1 MAVTETRSDRDRRL
15 DELWTELE
23 TVIGLP
29 DEELRQRVLDE
40 CFPDRDGL
48 ARSLFNITPSL
59 CGLGYDFYNKRLT
72 FVKGDVAPLA
82 ETDAVDPET
91 CPVDE
96 FRRLLLISFEALRAD
111 DYPKLMF
118 CDLTY
123 DGSNS
128 YDLVMSTAMSGWNLS
143 AERSLRQSPEWLWAQ
158 SLPVEQRLRDLMT
171 AEDVIDDTAPAAIR
185 DHFSL
190 QEFLGIEQ
198 ITVPAEL
205 CLRACE
211 RREFLVLE
219 QTRWADLF
227 EHCALSLDVLQP
239 EIVTREMELE
249 LDQAIDIFNTTV
261 DRMGRCNTSVAN
273 GVGRQLAALKSWRQ
287 GLVESG
293 KIEEEVNTPHC
304 L

>member
-1 MAVTETRSDRDRRL
+1 MAVTETRSNRDRRL

-23 TVIGLP
+23 TVIWLP

-40 CFPDRDGL
+40 CFPDRDDL

-82 ETDAVDPET
+82 GTDTVDPET

-96 FRRLLLISFEALRAD
+96 LRRLLLISFEALRAD

-123 DGSNS
+123 EGSNS

-171 AEDVIDDTAPAAIR
+171 AEDMIDDTAPAAIR
-185 DHFSL
+185 DHFSIG
-190 QEFLGIEQ
+190 EFLDTQQ

-205 CLRACE
+205 CRLACE
-211 RREFLVLE
+211 RREFLN
-219 QTRWADLF
+219 QTRWGDIF
-227 EHCALSLDVLQP
+227 ENCALSLHVLQP
-239 EIVTREMELE
+239 EVVTREMMLE
-249 LDQAIDIFNTTV
+249 LVRAVGAMELTAHQ
-261 DRMGRCNTSVAN
+261 MGGRNTSVAN
-273 GVGRQLAALKSWRQ
+273 GVGRQLDALKSWRQ
-287 GLVESG
+287 GLVEAG
-293 KIEEEVNTPHC
+293 KIQEEA
-304 L
+304 

>member
-1 MAVTETRSDRDRRL
+1 MAVTETRSNRDRRL
-15 DELWTELE
+15 EELWAELE

-40 CFPDRDGL
+40 CFPDRDDL

-96 FRRLLLISFEALRAD
+96 LRRLLLISFEALRAD

-123 DGSNS
+123 EGSNS

-158 SLPVEQRLRDLMT
+158 SLPFEQRLRDLMT

-185 DHFSL
+185 DHFSIR
-190 QEFLGIEQ
+190 EFLGVER

-205 CLRACE
+205 CRLAGE
-211 RREFLVLE
+211 RREFLN
-219 QTRWADLF
+219 QTRWSDIF
-227 EHCALSLDVLQP
+227 ETCALSLYVLQP
-239 EIVTREMELE
+239 ELVTQEMESELNWAIGGLE
-249 LDQAIDIFNTTV
+249 STV
-261 DRMGRCNTSVAN
+261 GKIRGRNTSIAN
-273 GVGRQLAALKSWRQ
+273 GIGRQLDALKSWRQ
-287 GLVESG
+287 GLVEAG
-293 KIEEEVNTPHC
+293 KIQEEA
-304 L
+304 

>member
-1 MAVTETRSDRDRRL
+1 MAVTETRSARDRRL
-15 DELWTELE
+15 DELWAELD

-40 CFPDRDGL
+40 CFPDRDDL

-82 ETDAVDPET
+82 ETYAVDPET

-96 FRRLLLISFEALRAD
+96 LRRLLLISFEALRAD

-123 DGSNS
+123 EGSNS

-185 DHFSL
+185 DHFSIR
-190 QEFLGIEQ
+190 EFLGVEQ

-205 CLRACE
+205 CRLAGE
-211 RREFLVLE
+211 RREFLN
-219 QTRWADLF
+219 QTRWSDIF
-227 EHCALSLDVLQP
+227 ENCALSLYVLQP
-239 EIVTREMELE
+239 EVITQEMESELDRAIGALE
-249 LDQAIDIFNTTV
+249 LTAHQ
-261 DRMGRCNTSVAN
+261 MGGRNTSLAN
-273 GVGRQLAALKSWRQ
+273 GIGRQLDALKSWRQ
-287 GLVESG
+287 GLVEAG
-293 KIEEEVNTPHC
+293 KIQEEA
-304 L
+304 

>member
-29 DEELRQRVLDE
+29 DDELRQRVLDE
-40 CFPDRDGL
+40 CFPDRDDL

-59 CGLGYDFYNKRLT
+59 CGLGYDFYNNRLT

-96 FRRLLLISFEALRAD
+96 LRRLLLISFEALRAD

-123 DGSNS
+123 EGSNS

-185 DHFSL
+185 DHFSIR
-190 QEFLGIEQ
+190 EFLGVEQ

-205 CLRACE
+205 CRLACE
-211 RREFLVLE
+211 RREFLN
-219 QTRWADLF
+219 QTRWADIF
-227 EHCALSLDVLQP
+227 ENCALSLHVLQP
-239 EIVTREMELE
+239 EVVTQEVESELNW
-249 LDQAIDIFNTTV
+249 AIGRLESTV
-261 DRMGRCNTSVAN
+261 GNIRGRNTSIAN
-273 GVGRQLAALKSWRQ
+273 GVGRQLDALKSWRQ
-287 GLVESG
+287 GLVEAG
-293 KIEEEVNTPHC
+293 KIEEEA
-304 L
+304 

>member
-15 DELWTELE
+15 DELWAELD

-40 CFPDRDGL
+40 CFPDRDDL

-82 ETDAVDPET
+82 ETDAVDPEA

-96 FRRLLLISFEALRAD
+96 LRRLLLISFEALRAD

-123 DGSNS
+123 EGSNS

-143 AERSLRQSPEWLWAQ
+143 ADRSLRQSPEWLWAQ

-185 DHFSL
+185 DHFSV
-190 QEFLGIEQ
+190 QEFLGVEQ

-205 CLRACE
+205 CRLAGE
-211 RREFLVLE
+211 RREFLE
-219 QTRWADLF
+219 QIRWADLF

-239 EIVTREMELE
+239 EVVTREMELE
-249 LDQAIDIFNTTV
+249 LNWSIGGLESTV
-261 DRMGRCNTSVAN
+261 GKLRGRNTSIAN
-273 GVGRQLAALKSWRQ
+273 GIGRQLDALKSWRQ
-287 GLVESG
+287 GLVEAG
-293 KIEEEVNTPHC
+293 KIQEEA
-304 L
+304 

>member
-1 MAVTETRSDRDRRL
+1 MAVTETRSDRDQRL
-15 DELWTELE
+15 DELWAELD

-29 DEELRQRVLDE
+29 DDELRQRVLDE
-40 CFPDRDGL
+40 CFPDRDDL

-91 CPVDE
+91 CPVDDL
-96 FRRLLLISFEALRAD
+96 RRLLLISFEALRAD
-111 DYPKLMF
+111 NYPKLMF

-123 DGSNS
+123 EGSNS

-171 AEDVIDDTAPAAIR
+171 AEDVIYDTAPAAIR
-185 DHFSL
+185 DHFSI
-190 QEFLGIEQ
+190 QEFLGVEQ

-205 CLRACE
+205 CRLACE
-211 RREFLVLE
+211 RREFLN
-219 QTRWADLF
+219 QTRWSDIF
-227 EHCALSLDVLQP
+227 ENCALSQHVLQP
-239 EIVTREMELE
+239 EVVTHEMESELERAIGALE
-249 LDQAIDIFNTTV
+249 LTAHQ
-261 DRMGRCNTSVAN
+261 MGGRNTSVAN
-273 GVGRQLAALKSWRQ
+273 GVGRQLDALKSWRQ
-287 GLVESG
+287 GLIDAG
-293 KIEEEVNTPHC
+293 KIEEEA
-304 L
+304 

>member
-72 FVKGDVAPLA
+72 FVKGDVAPLD

-171 AEDVIDDTAPAAIR
+171 AEEVIDDTAPAAIR
-185 DHFSL
+185 DHFSIR
-190 QEFLGIEQ
+190 EFLGVEQ

-205 CLRACE
+205 CRLAGE
-211 RREFLVLE
+211 RREFLE
-219 QTRWADLF
+219 QTRWSDIF
-227 EHCALSLDVLQP
+227 ENCALSLYVLQP
-239 EIVTREMELE
+239 EVVTQEMESELDRAIGALE
-249 LDQAIDIFNTTV
+249 LTV
-261 DRMGRCNTSVAN
+261 HQMGGRNTSLAN
-273 GVGRQLAALKSWRQ
+273 GIGRQLDALKSWRQ
-287 GLVESG
+287 GLVEAG
-293 KIEEEVNTPHC
+293 KIQEEA
-304 L
+304 

>member
-15 DELWTELE
+15 DKLWAELD

-40 CFPDRDGL
+40 CFPDRDDL

-59 CGLGYDFYNKRLT
+59 CDLGYDFYNKRLT

-96 FRRLLLISFEALRAD
+96 LRRLLLISFEALRAD

-123 DGSNS
+123 EGSNS

-185 DHFSL
+185 DHFSIR
-190 QEFLGIEQ
+190 EFLNVDQ
-198 ITVPAEL
+198 VTVPAEL
-205 CLRACE
+205 CLRAC
-211 RREFLVLE
+211 
-219 QTRWADLF
+219 WADLF

-239 EIVTREMELE
+239 EVVTRDMELE
-249 LDQAIDIFNTTV
+249 LGQAIDIFNTSV
-261 DRMGRCNTSVAN
+261 DRIGRRNTSVAN
-273 GVGRQLAALKSWRQ
+273 GVGRQLDALKSWRQ
-287 GLVESG
+287 GLVEAG
-293 KIEEEVNTPHC
+293 KIEEEA
-304 L
+304 

>member
-15 DELWTELE
+15 DELWAELD

-40 CFPDRDGL
+40 CFPDRDDL

-59 CGLGYDFYNKRLT
+59 CGLGYDFYNKCLT
-72 FVKGDVAPLA
+72 FVTGDVAPLA

-96 FRRLLLISFEALRAD
+96 LRRLLLISFEALRAD

-123 DGSNS
+123 EGSNS

-171 AEDVIDDTAPAAIR
+171 SEDVIDDTAPAAIR
-185 DHFSL
+185 DHFSIR
-190 QEFLGIEQ
+190 EFLGVEQ

-205 CLRACE
+205 CRLTGE
-211 RREFLVLE
+211 RREFLN
-219 QTRWADLF
+219 QTRWSDIF
-227 EHCALSLDVLQP
+227 ENCALSLYVLQP
-239 EIVTREMELE
+239 EVVTHEMESELERAIGALE
-249 LDQAIDIFNTTV
+249 LTAHQIG
-261 DRMGRCNTSVAN
+261 GRNTSVAN
-273 GVGRQLAALKSWRQ
+273 GIGRQLDALKSWGALKSWRQ
-287 GLVESG
+287 GLIEAG
-293 KIEEEVNTPHC
+293 KIEEEA
-304 L
+304 

>member
-15 DELWTELE
+15 DELWIELE
-23 TVIGLP
+23 TVNGLP

-40 CFPDRDGL
+40 CFPDRDDL

-96 FRRLLLISFEALRAD
+96 LRRLLLISFEALRAD

-123 DGSNS
+123 EGSNS

-158 SLPVEQRLRDLMT
+158 SLPVEQRLRNLMT

-185 DHFSL
+185 DHFSIRD
-190 QEFLGIEQ
+190 FLGVDQ

-205 CLRACE
+205 CRLAGE
-211 RREFLVLE
+211 RREFLN
-219 QTRWADLF
+219 QTRWSDIF
-227 EHCALSLDVLQP
+227 ENCALSLHVLQP
-239 EIVTREMELE
+239 EVVTQEMESE
-249 LDQAIDIFNTTV
+249 LNWAIDIFNTSL
-261 DRMGRCNTSVAN
+261 DRMGRRNTSVAN

-287 GLVESG
+287 GLVQAG
-293 KIEEEVNTPHC
+293 KIEEEA
-304 L
+304 

>member
-15 DELWTELE
+15 EELWAELN
-23 TVIGLP
+23 TVIWLP

-40 CFPDRDGL
+40 CFPDRDDL

-72 FVKGDVAPLA
+72 FVKGNVAPLA
-82 ETDAVDPET
+82 KTDTVDPET

-96 FRRLLLISFEALRAD
+96 LRRLLLISFEALRAD

-123 DGSNS
+123 EGSNS

-185 DHFSL
+185 DHFSIR
-190 QEFLGIEQ
+190 EFLNVDQ
-198 ITVPAEL
+198 VTVPAEL

-211 RREFLVLE
+211 RREFLE

-239 EIVTREMELE
+239 EVVTRDMELE
-249 LDQAIDIFNTTV
+249 LGQVIDIFNTSV
-261 DRMGRCNTSVAN
+261 DRMGRRNTSVAN
-273 GVGRQLAALKSWRQ
+273 GVGRQLYALKSWRQ

-293 KIEEEVNTPHC
+293 KIEEEADTPHC

>member
-15 DELWTELE
+15 DELWAELD

-40 CFPDRDGL
+40 CFPDRDDL

-82 ETDAVDPET
+82 ETDAVDPEA

-96 FRRLLLISFEALRAD
+96 LRRLLLISFEALRAD

-123 DGSNS
+123 EGSNS

-143 AERSLRQSPEWLWAQ
+143 ADRSLRQSPEWLWAQ

-185 DHFSL
+185 DHFSV
-190 QEFLGIEQ
+190 QEFLGVEQ

-205 CLRACE
+205 CRLAGE
-211 RREFLVLE
+211 RREFLE

-239 EIVTREMELE
+239 EVVTREMELE
-249 LDQAIDIFNTTV
+249 LNWAIGGLESTV
-261 DRMGRCNTSVAN
+261 GKLRGRNTSIAN
-273 GVGRQLAALKSWRQ
+273 GIGRQLDALKSWRQ

-293 KIEEEVNTPHC
+293 KIEEEVDTPNC

>member
-15 DELWTELE
+15 DELWAELD

-40 CFPDRDGL
+40 CFPDRDDL

-96 FRRLLLISFEALRAD
+96 LRRLLLISFEALRAD

-123 DGSNS
+123 EGSNS
-128 YDLVMSTAMSGWNLS
+128 YDLVMSAAMSGWNLS

-185 DHFSL
+185 DHFSIR
-190 QEFLGIEQ
+190 EFLGVEQ

-205 CLRACE
+205 CRLAGE
-211 RREFLVLE
+211 RREFLE
-219 QTRWADLF
+219 QTRWSDIF
-227 EHCALSLDVLQP
+227 ENCALSLDVLQP
-239 EIVTREMELE
+239 EVVTREMESELNWAIGGLE
-249 LDQAIDIFNTTV
+249 STV
-261 DRMGRCNTSVAN
+261 GKIRGSNTSVAN
-273 GVGRQLAALKSWRQ
+273 GVGRQLDALKSWRQ
-287 GLVESG
+287 GLVETG
-293 KIEEEVNTPHC
+293 KIEEEA
-304 L
+304 

>member
-15 DELWTELE
+15 DELWAELD

-40 CFPDRDGL
+40 CFPDRDDL

-82 ETDAVDPET
+82 ETDAVYPET

-96 FRRLLLISFEALRAD
+96 LRRLLLISFEALRAD

-123 DGSNS
+123 EGSNS
-128 YDLVMSTAMSGWNLS
+128 YDLVMNTAMTGWNLS

-158 SLPVEQRLRDLMT
+158 SLPVEQRLRDIMT

-185 DHFSL
+185 DHFSIR
-190 QEFLGIEQ
+190 EFLGVEQ

-205 CLRACE
+205 CRLACE
-211 RREFLVLE
+211 R
-219 QTRWADLF
+219 WGDIF
-227 EHCALSLDVLQP
+227 ENCALSLHVLQP
-239 EIVTREMELE
+239 EAVTQEMESELHWVIGDLE
-249 LDQAIDIFNTTV
+249 LTV
-261 DRMGRCNTSVAN
+261 GKIRGRNTSVAN
-273 GVGRQLAALKSWRQ
+273 SIGRQLDTLKSWRQ
-287 GLVESG
+287 GLVDVG
-293 KIEEEVNTPHC
+293 KIEEEA
-304 L
+304 

>member
-15 DELWTELE
+15 DELRIELE
-23 TVIGLP
+23 TVNGLP
-29 DEELRQRVLDE
+29 DEELRKRVLDE
-40 CFPDRDGL
+40 CFPDRDDL

-96 FRRLLLISFEALRAD
+96 LRRLLLISFEALRAD

-123 DGSNS
+123 EGSNS

-185 DHFSL
+185 DHFSIRD
-190 QEFLGIEQ
+190 FLGVDQ

-205 CLRACE
+205 CRLAGE
-211 RREFLVLE
+211 RREFLN
-219 QTRWADLF
+219 QTRWSDIF
-227 EHCALSLDVLQP
+227 ENCALSLHVLQP
-239 EIVTREMELE
+239 EVVTQEMESE
-249 LDQAIDIFNTTV
+249 LNWAIDIFNTSL
-261 DRMGRCNTSVAN
+261 DRMGRRNTSVAN

-287 GLVESG
+287 GLVQAG
-293 KIEEEVNTPHC
+293 KIEEEA
-304 L
+304 

>member
-1 MAVTETRSDRDRRL
+1 MAVTEMRSDRDRRL
-15 DELWTELE
+15 DELWAELD

-29 DEELRQRVLDE
+29 DDELRQRVLDE
-40 CFPDRDGL
+40 CFPDRDDL

-96 FRRLLLISFEALRAD
+96 LRRLLLISFEALRAD

-123 DGSNS
+123 EGSNS

-185 DHFSL
+185 DHFSIR
-190 QEFLGIEQ
+190 EFLGVEQ

-205 CLRACE
+205 CLLAGE
-211 RREFLVLE
+211 RREFLN
-219 QTRWADLF
+219 QTRWSDIF
-227 EHCALSLDVLQP
+227 ENCALSLHVLQP
-239 EIVTREMELE
+239 EVVTREMELE
-249 LDQAIDIFNTTV
+249 LDQVIGIFNTSV
-261 DRMGRCNTSVAN
+261 DRMGRRNTSVAN
-273 GVGRQLAALKSWRQ
+273 GAGRQLAALKSWRQ

-293 KIEEEVNTPHC
+293 KIEEEVDTPNC

>member
-1 MAVTETRSDRDRRL
+1 MAVTEMRSDRDRRL
-15 DELWTELE
+15 DELWAELD

-29 DEELRQRVLDE
+29 DDELRQRVLDE
-40 CFPDRDGL
+40 CFPDRDDL

-96 FRRLLLISFEALRAD
+96 LRRLLLISFEALRAD

-123 DGSNS
+123 EGSNS

-185 DHFSL
+185 DHFSIR
-190 QEFLGIEQ
+190 EFLGVEQ

-205 CLRACE
+205 CLLAGE
-211 RREFLVLE
+211 RREFLN
-219 QTRWADLF
+219 QTRWSDIF
-227 EHCALSLDVLQP
+227 ENCALSLHVLQT
-239 EIVTREMELE
+239 EVVTHEMESELERAIGALE
-249 LDQAIDIFNTTV
+249 LTAHQ
-261 DRMGRCNTSVAN
+261 MGGRNTSVAN
-273 GVGRQLAALKSWRQ
+273 GVGRQLDALKSWRQ
-287 GLVESG
+287 GLIDAG
-293 KIEEEVNTPHC
+293 KIEEEA
-304 L
+304 

>member
-15 DELWTELE
+15 DELWAELD

-40 CFPDRDGL
+40 CFPDRDDL

-96 FRRLLLISFEALRAD
+96 LRRLLLISFEALRAD

-123 DGSNS
+123 EGSNS

-185 DHFSL
+185 DHFSIR
-190 QEFLGIEQ
+190 EFLGVEQ

-205 CLRACE
+205 CRLAGE
-211 RREFLVLE
+211 RREFLE
-219 QTRWADLF
+219 QTRWSDIF
-227 EHCALSLDVLQP
+227 ENCALSLDVLQP
-239 EIVTREMELE
+239 EVVTREMESELNWAIGGLE
-249 LDQAIDIFNTTV
+249 STV
-261 DRMGRCNTSVAN
+261 GKIRGSNTSVAN
-273 GVGRQLAALKSWRQ
+273 GVGRQLDALKSWRQ
-287 GLVESG
+287 GLVETG
-293 KIEEEVNTPHC
+293 KIEEEA
-304 L
+304 

>member
-15 DELWTELE
+15 EELWTELE

-40 CFPDRDGL
+40 CFPDRDDL

-96 FRRLLLISFEALRAD
+96 LRRLLLISFEALRAD

-123 DGSNS
+123 EGSNS

-185 DHFSL
+185 DHFSIR
-190 QEFLGIEQ
+190 EFLGVEQ

-205 CLRACE
+205 CRLACE
-211 RREFLVLE
+211 WREFLN
-219 QTRWADLF
+219 QTRWGDIF
-227 EHCALSLDVLQP
+227 ENCALSLHVLQP
-239 EIVTREMELE
+239 EVVTQEMESELHWAIGGLE
-249 LDQAIDIFNTTV
+249 STV
-261 DRMGRCNTSVAN
+261 GKIRGRNTSVAN
-273 GVGRQLAALKSWRQ
+273 GVGRQLDALKSWRQ
-287 GLVESG
+287 GLVETG
-293 KIEEEVNTPHC
+293 KIEEEA
-304 L
+304 

>member
-15 DELWTELE
+15 DELWAELD

-40 CFPDRDGL
+40 CFPDRDDL

-91 CPVDE
+91 CPVDDL
-96 FRRLLLISFEALRAD
+96 RRLLLISFEALRAD

-123 DGSNS
+123 EGSNS
-128 YDLVMSTAMSGWNLS
+128 YDRVMSTAMSGWNLS

-158 SLPVEQRLRDLMT
+158 SLPVEHRLRDLMT

-185 DHFSL
+185 DHFSIR
-190 QEFLGIEQ
+190 EFLNVDQ
-198 ITVPAEL
+198 VPVPAEL

-211 RREFLVLE
+211 RREFLE
-219 QTRWADLF
+219 HTRWADLF

-239 EIVTREMELE
+239 ELVTRDMELE
-249 LDQAIDIFNTTV
+249 LDQAIDIFNTSV
-261 DRMGRCNTSVAN
+261 DHMGRRNTSVAN

-287 GLVESG
+287 RLIEAG
-293 KIEEEVNTPHC
+293 KIEEEA
-304 L
+304 

>member
-15 DELWTELE
+15 DELWAELD

-29 DEELRQRVLDE
+29 DDELRQRVLDE
-40 CFPDRDGL
+40 CFPDRDDL

-96 FRRLLLISFEALRAD
+96 LRRLLLISFEALRAD

-123 DGSNS
+123 EGSNS

-185 DHFSL
+185 DHFSIR
-190 QEFLGIEQ
+190 EFLGVEQ

-205 CLRACE
+205 CLLAGE
-211 RREFLVLE
+211 RREFLN
-219 QTRWADLF
+219 QTRWSDIF
-227 EHCALSLDVLQP
+227 ENCALSLHVLQP
-239 EIVTREMELE
+239 EVVTHEMESELERAIGALE
-249 LDQAIDIFNTTV
+249 LTAHQ
-261 DRMGRCNTSVAN
+261 MGGRNTSVAN
-273 GVGRQLAALKSWRQ
+273 GVGRQLDALKSWRQ
-287 GLVESG
+287 GLIDAG
-293 KIEEEVNTPHC
+293 KIEEEA
-304 L
+304 

>member
-1 MAVTETRSDRDRRL
+1 MAVTETRSYRDRRL
-15 DELWTELE
+15 DELWAELE

-40 CFPDRDGL
+40 CFPDRDDL

-59 CGLGYDFYNKRLT
+59 CGLGYDFYNKCLT
-72 FVKGDVAPLA
+72 FVKGDVAPLTG
-82 ETDAVDPET
+82 TDTVDPET
-91 CPVDE
+91 CPADDL
-96 FRRLLLISFEALRAD
+96 RRLLLISFEALRAD

-123 DGSNS
+123 EGSNS
-128 YDLVMSTAMSGWNLS
+128 YDLVMNTAMAGWNLS
-143 AERSLRQSPEWLWAQ
+143 AERSLRQSPEWQWAQ
-158 SLPVEQRLRDLMT
+158 SLPLEQRLRDLMT
-171 AEDVIDDTAPAAIR
+171 AEEVIDDTAPAAIR
-185 DHFSL
+185 DHFSIR
-190 QEFLGIEQ
+190 EFLNVDQ
-198 ITVPAEL
+198 VTVPAEL

-211 RREFLVLE
+211 RREFLFLE

-239 EIVTREMELE
+239 EVVTREMELE
-249 LDQAIDIFNTTV
+249 LDQAIDIFNTSV
-261 DRMGRCNTSVAN
+261 DRIGRRNTSVAN

-293 KIEEEVNTPHC
+293 KIGEESDTPHC

>member
-15 DELWTELE
+15 DKLWAELD

-40 CFPDRDGL
+40 CFPDRDDL

-96 FRRLLLISFEALRAD
+96 LRRLLLISFEALRAD

-123 DGSNS
+123 EGSNS
-128 YDLVMSTAMSGWNLS
+128 YVLVMNTAMTGWNLS

-158 SLPVEQRLRDLMT
+158 SLPVELRLRDLMT
-171 AEDVIDDTAPAAIR
+171 AEEVIDDTAPAAIR
-185 DHFSL
+185 DHFSIR
-190 QEFLGIEQ
+190 EFLGVEQ
-198 ITVPAEL
+198 ITVPSEL
-205 CLRACE
+205 CRLAGE
-211 RREFLVLE
+211 RREFLE

-239 EIVTREMELE
+239 EVVTRDMELE
-249 LDQAIDIFNTTV
+249 LGQAIDIFNTSV
-261 DRMGRCNTSVAN
+261 DRIGRRNTSVAN
-273 GVGRQLAALKSWRQ
+273 GVGRQLDALKSWRQ
-287 GLVESG
+287 GLVEAG
-293 KIEEEVNTPHC
+293 KNEEEA
-304 L
+304 

>member
-15 DELWTELE
+15 DELWAELD

-40 CFPDRDGL
+40 CFPDRDDL

-96 FRRLLLISFEALRAD
+96 LRRLLLISFEALRAD

-123 DGSNS
+123 EGSNS
-128 YDLVMSTAMSGWNLS
+128 YDLVMSTAMSGIRGQGPSS
-143 AERSLRQSPEWLWAQ
+143 ARAAQGYPALMIFPIYPTERKYP
-158 SLPVEQRLRDLMT
+158 
-171 AEDVIDDTAPAAIR
+171 
-185 DHFSL
+185 
-190 QEFLGIEQ
+190 
-198 ITVPAEL
+198 
-205 CLRACE
+205 
-211 RREFLVLE
+211 
-219 QTRWADLF
+219 
-227 EHCALSLDVLQP
+227 
-239 EIVTREMELE
+239 
-249 LDQAIDIFNTTV
+249 
-261 DRMGRCNTSVAN
+261 
-273 GVGRQLAALKSWRQ
+273 
-287 GLVESG
+287 
-293 KIEEEVNTPHC
+293 
-304 L
+304 

>member
-1 MAVTETRSDRDRRL
+1 MAVTETRSPRDQRL
-15 DELWTELE
+15 DELWAELE
-23 TVIGLP
+23 TVIGLT
-29 DEELRQRVLDE
+29 DEELRQRALDE
-40 CFPDRDGL
+40 CFPDRDDL

-82 ETDAVDPET
+82 ETDAVEPET

-96 FRRLLLISFEALRAD
+96 LRRLLLISFEALRAD

-123 DGSNS
+123 EGSNS

-143 AERSLRQSPEWLWAQ
+143 AERSLRQSPEWQWAQ

-185 DHFSL
+185 DHFSIR
-190 QEFLGIEQ
+190 EFLGVEQ

-211 RREFLVLE
+211 RREFLE
-219 QTRWADLF
+219 QTRWTDLF

-239 EIVTREMELE
+239 EVVTRDMELE
-249 LDQAIDIFNTTV
+249 LDQAIDIFNTSV
-261 DRMGRCNTSVAN
+261 DRMGRRNTSVAN

-287 GLVESG
+287 GLVEAG
-293 KIEEEVNTPHC
+293 KIHEEADTPRC

>member
-1 MAVTETRSDRDRRL
+1 MAVTETRSNRDRRL
-15 DELWTELE
+15 EELWAELE

-40 CFPDRDGL
+40 CFPDRDDL

-96 FRRLLLISFEALRAD
+96 LRRLLLISFEALRAD

-123 DGSNS
+123 EGSNS

-158 SLPVEQRLRDLMT
+158 SLPFEQRLRDLMT

-185 DHFSL
+185 DHFSIR
-190 QEFLGIEQ
+190 EFLGVER

-205 CLRACE
+205 CRLAGE
-211 RREFLVLE
+211 RREFLN
-219 QTRWADLF
+219 QTRWSDIF
-227 EHCALSLDVLQP
+227 ETCALSLYVLQP
-239 EIVTREMELE
+239 ELVTYEMESELNWAIGGLE
-249 LDQAIDIFNTTV
+249 STV
-261 DRMGRCNTSVAN
+261 GKIRGRNTSIAN
-273 GVGRQLAALKSWRQ
+273 GIGRQLDALKSWRQ
-287 GLVESG
+287 GLVEAG
-293 KIEEEVNTPHC
+293 KIQEEA
-304 L
+304 

>member
-15 DELWTELE
+15 DELWAELD

-40 CFPDRDGL
+40 CFPDRDDL

-82 ETDAVDPET
+82 ETDTVDPET

-96 FRRLLLISFEALRAD
+96 LRRLLLISFEALRAD

-123 DGSNS
+123 EGSNS

-185 DHFSL
+185 DHFSIR
-190 QEFLGIEQ
+190 EFLGVEQ

-205 CLRACE
+205 CRLACE
-211 RREFLVLE
+211 RREFLN
-219 QTRWADLF
+219 QTRWWDIF
-227 EHCALSLDVLQP
+227 ENCALSLHVLQP
-239 EIVTREMELE
+239 EVITQEMELE
-249 LDQAIDIFNTTV
+249 LERAIGALELTAHQ
-261 DRMGRCNTSVAN
+261 MGGRNTSVAN
-273 GVGRQLAALKSWRQ
+273 GVGRQLDALKSWRQ
-287 GLVESG
+287 GLIDAG
-293 KIEEEVNTPHC
+293 KIEEEA
-304 L
+304 

>member
-15 DELWTELE
+15 EELWAELN
-23 TVIGLP
+23 TVIWLP

-40 CFPDRDGL
+40 CFPDRDDL

-72 FVKGDVAPLA
+72 FVKGNVAPLA
-82 ETDAVDPET
+82 KTDTVDPET

-96 FRRLLLISFEALRAD
+96 LRRLLLISFEALRAD

-123 DGSNS
+123 EGSNS

-143 AERSLRQSPEWLWAQ
+143 AERSLRKSPEWLWAQ

-171 AEDVIDDTAPAAIR
+171 AEDVIDDTAPPAIR
-185 DHFSL
+185 DHFSIR
-190 QEFLGIEQ
+190 EFLGVEQ

-205 CLRACE
+205 CRLACE
-211 RREFLVLE
+211 RRESWN
-219 QTRWADLF
+219 QTRWGDIF
-227 EHCALSLDVLQP
+227 ENCALSLHVLQP
-239 EIVTREMELE
+239 EVVTQEMESELNWAIGGLE
-249 LDQAIDIFNTTV
+249 STV
-261 DRMGRCNTSVAN
+261 GKIRGRNTSIAN
-273 GVGRQLAALKSWRQ
+273 SIGRQLDALKSWRQ
-287 GLVESG
+287 GLVEAG
-293 KIEEEVNTPHC
+293 KIQEEA
-304 L
+304 

>member
-1 MAVTETRSDRDRRL
+1 MAVTEMRSDRDRRL
-15 DELWTELE
+15 DELWAELD

-40 CFPDRDGL
+40 CFPDRDDI

-82 ETDAVDPET
+82 GTDAVDPET

-96 FRRLLLISFEALRAD
+96 LRRLLLISFEALRAD

-123 DGSNS
+123 EGSNS

-185 DHFSL
+185 DHFSIR
-190 QEFLGIEQ
+190 EFLGVEQ

-205 CLRACE
+205 CRLAGE
-211 RREFLVLE
+211 RREFLN
-219 QTRWADLF
+219 QTCWSDIF
-227 EHCALSLDVLQP
+227 ENCALSLHVLQP
-239 EIVTREMELE
+239 EVVTYEMESELNWAIGGLE
-249 LDQAIDIFNTTV
+249 STV
-261 DRMGRCNTSVAN
+261 GKLRGRNTSIAN
-273 GVGRQLAALKSWRQ
+273 GIGRQLDALKSWRQ
-287 GLVESG
+287 GLVEAG
-293 KIEEEVNTPHC
+293 KIKEEA
-304 L
+304 

>member
-15 DELWTELE
+15 DELWAELE

-40 CFPDRDGL
+40 CFPDRDDL

-82 ETDAVDPET
+82 ETDAVNPET

-96 FRRLLLISFEALRAD
+96 LRRLLLISFEALRAD

-123 DGSNS
+123 EGSNS

-158 SLPVEQRLRDLMT
+158 SLPVEHRLRDLMT

-185 DHFSL
+185 DHFSV
-190 QEFLGIEQ
+190 QEFLNVDQ
-198 ITVPAEL
+198 VPVPAEL

-211 RREFLVLE
+211 RREFLE

-239 EIVTREMELE
+239 EVVTHEMESELERAIWALE
-249 LDQAIDIFNTTV
+249 LTAHQ
-261 DRMGRCNTSVAN
+261 MGGRNTSVAN
-273 GVGRQLAALKSWRQ
+273 GVGRQLDALKSWRQ
-287 GLVESG
+287 RLIEAG
-293 KIEEEVNTPHC
+293 KIEEEA
-304 L
+304 

>member
-1 MAVTETRSDRDRRL
+1 MAVTETRSNRDRRL

-23 TVIGLP
+23 TVIWLP

-40 CFPDRDGL
+40 CFPDRDDL

-82 ETDAVDPET
+82 GTDTVDPET

-96 FRRLLLISFEALRAD
+96 LRRLLLISFEALRAD

-123 DGSNS
+123 EGSNS

-185 DHFSL
+185 DHFSIRD
-190 QEFLGIEQ
+190 FLGVDQ

-205 CLRACE
+205 CRLAGE
-211 RREFLVLE
+211 RREFLN
-219 QTRWADLF
+219 QTRWSDIF
-227 EHCALSLDVLQP
+227 ENCALSLHVLQP
-239 EIVTREMELE
+239 EVVTQEMESE
-249 LDQAIDIFNTTV
+249 LNWAIDIFNTSL
-261 DRMGRCNTSVAN
+261 DRMGRRNTSVAN

-287 GLVESG
+287 GLVQAG
-293 KIEEEVNTPHC
+293 KIEEEA
-304 L
+304 

>member
-1 MAVTETRSDRDRRL
+1 MAVTETRSNRDRRL

-23 TVIGLP
+23 TVIWLP

-40 CFPDRDGL
+40 CFPDRDDL

-82 ETDAVDPET
+82 GTDTVDPET

-96 FRRLLLISFEALRAD
+96 LRRLLLISFEALRSD

-123 DGSNS
+123 EGSNS

-171 AEDVIDDTAPAAIR
+171 AEDMIDDTAPAAIR
-185 DHFSL
+185 DHFSIG
-190 QEFLGIEQ
+190 EFLDTQQ

-205 CLRACE
+205 CRLACE
-211 RREFLVLE
+211 RREFLN
-219 QTRWADLF
+219 QTRWGDIF
-227 EHCALSLDVLQP
+227 ENCALSLHVLQP
-239 EIVTREMELE
+239 EVVTREMMLE
-249 LDQAIDIFNTTV
+249 LVRAIGAMELTAHQ
-261 DRMGRCNTSVAN
+261 MGGRNTSVAN
-273 GVGRQLAALKSWRQ
+273 GVGRQLDALKSWRQ
-287 GLVESG
+287 GLVEAG
-293 KIEEEVNTPHC
+293 KIQEEA
-304 L
+304 